1 MFEPTDSK
9 QSKVRSVC
17 SLHEPYNAV
26 KKERKRGGEGGRER
40 EARRDEILSNVSD
53 HDSRHTHVS
62 LVAF

>member
-1 MFEPTDSK
+1 MFAA
-9 QSKVRSVC
+9 R
-17 SLHEPYNAV
+17 AV
-26 KKERKRGGEGGRER
+26 QRREKREKKRGRGRERER